1 MTKFHNI
8 DLYTKY
14 LQYSEGRSNNLI
26 NYINDQ
32 FHSTEINQCAF
43 LEKII
48 IGSLISGCSD
58 CKIKPSEIKKYVQ
71 DEKKRKKDAISKYK
85 KIAIPLMVPL
95 YFVFEFGVAEPL
107 MEHFV
112 NHKSDGTWTPSGA
125 ASEFIEEYEEK
136 TWQAWAIMGAC
147 LASGLTGFAL
157 RLVPE
162 RMYNKNQEA
171 LDALYEAS
179 KKKQF
184 KLEDIIDLYI
194 ALVEDNFIKNADI
207 NQIAVELNNAII
219 NERKSNE
226 VKSVK
231 ELERLASS
239 LREKLFARGDNTF
252 KKDVDIENLFIE
264 KYLQKVPK
272 EESLINKC
280 VSFIGWSSAQKVE
293 PNSVV

>member
-1 MTKFHNI
+1 
-8 DLYTKY
+8 
-14 LQYSEGRSNNLI
+14 
-26 NYINDQ
+26 
-32 FHSTEINQCAF
+32 
-43 LEKII
+43 
-48 IGSLISGCSD
+48 
-58 CKIKPSEIKKYVQ
+58 
-71 DEKKRKKDAISKYK
+71 
-85 KIAIPLMVPL
+85 MVPL

-136 TWQAWAIMGAC
+136 TWQAWAIMSAC
-147 LASGLTGFAL
+147 LASGVTGFVL

-162 RMYNKNQEA
+162 RMYNKNQET
-171 LDALYEAS
+171 LDVLYETS

-184 KLEDIIDLYI
+184 KFEDIIDLYI
-194 ALVEDNFIKNADI
+194 ALVEENFIKNVDTNKI
-207 NQIAVELNNAII
+207 KLELKNAII
-219 NERKSNE
+219 NKCKSNE

-231 ELERLASS
+231 ELEKLASS
-239 LREKLFARGDNTF
+239 LREKLFARGDNAF
-252 KKDVDIENLFIE
+252 KKDIEIENLFIE

-280 VSFIGWSSAQKVE
+280 VSFIGWGSTQKVE